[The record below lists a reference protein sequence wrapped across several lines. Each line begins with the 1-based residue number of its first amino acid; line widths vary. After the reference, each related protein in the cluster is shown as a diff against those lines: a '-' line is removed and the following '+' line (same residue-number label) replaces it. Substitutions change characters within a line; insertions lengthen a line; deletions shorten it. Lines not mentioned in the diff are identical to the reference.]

1 MSVETAH
8 GGGYFQFGPTYN
20 STRYVRAAY
29 EGTLNGI
36 YEIDAEAAEA
46 VNGELAGKIAA
57 VTAAGKIALAGAD
70 GEGAV
75 GLFRE
80 DLADMINASNNASF
94 YFRGGEY
101 HIAESR
107 LGAEIDDF
115 TVGQYATTDANGQ
128 LVPSADKAKAVATV
142 ISIGEFRLGNA
153 QELAGTAANGGRFLG
168 IILHI

>member
-1 MSVETAH
+1 VSVETAH
-8 GGGYFQFGPTYN
+8 AGGHFQFGPTYN

-29 EGTLNGI
+29 EGDVNGI
-36 YEIDAEAAEA
+36 YEIDAAAAEA
-46 VNGELAGKIAA
+46 VGGELAGKIAGI
-57 VTAAGKIALAGAD
+57 TEEGKIALAGAD
-70 GEGAV
+70 GASAV

-107 LGAEIDDF
+107 LGADIENFKI
-115 TVGQYATTDANGQ
+115 GKYATTDANGQ
-128 LVPSADKAKAVATV
+128 LVPSTDKATAVATV